1 MVPADS
7 HRIPRV
13 PRYSGYCY
21 ASDFFVYQP
30 FTFYGVTFQSL
41 LLKIFL
47 AISQSYYPI
56 DAVTSMVWAL
66 PRSLATTWGIIIYFL
81 FLRVLRCFSSPRLP
95 SSLRWIT
102 ILQMA
107 RLSHSEISGSKII
120 CISPKLFAAY
130 HVLHR
135 LQEPRHPPYALSYL
149 FAAPCF
155 RCGRCLLKVVRCLY
169 TSLYIDL
176 LFTFFAC
183 FDSFSFLITDYS
195 ALPNFCSQEE
205 FSLLSNMS

>member
-21 ASDFFVYQP
+21 ALDIFVYQP
-30 FTFYGVTFQSL
+30 FTFFGVIFQSL
-41 LLKIFL
+41 LLDIFR
-47 AISQSYYPI
+47 AILQSYYPN
-56 DAVTSMVWAL
+56 DAVTSLVWAL
-66 PRSLATTWGIIIYFL
+66 PRSLATTWGIIFYFL

-95 SSLRWIT
+95 SSLRWIS
-102 ILQMA
+102 ILQMD
-107 RLSHSEISGSKII
+107 RLSHSEIFGSKII

-149 FAAPCF
+149 FAAP
-155 RCGRCLLKVVRCLY
+155 RLLRAVSAESCTFFYLQFLVHR
-169 TSLYIDL
+169 S

-183 FDSFSFLITDYS
+183 FDSFSFLISEKFIYK
-195 ALPNFCSQEE
+195 LLCYQEE